1 MKEKGYHPQRA
12 RGTAIGVDVGATLA
26 KLVVRTPDEA
36 LRFDLVPAPALAAL
50 AERIASEKAEC
61 IGATGGGAG
70 DLVRLLDDGGM
81 LVNEFAA
88 WGAGSAALLRSS
100 DGGNVETE
108 RHLVVS
114 VGTGTSVM
122 LVDGLAVTRVGG
134 TALGGGTVVGLG
146 ALLTGK
152 PGFSHVAALAAAGRR
167 RNVDLLVSDIYR
179 AGEIPLAGD
188 LTAANF
194 GKLQRHGNL
203 EEVPAPA
210 DLASA
215 LMGLVG
221 ENIALICG
229 GIAAATQVRHIVF
242 GGSTLRENPA
252 LVEVLREITRAVG
265 REPIFLAHGEHA
277 GALGAL
283 LLAEARRHPSA

>member
-1 MKEKGYHPQRA
+1 MKDKGYHSPR
-12 RGTAIGVDVGATLA
+12 RKGTAAGVDVGATLA
-26 KLVVRTPDEA
+26 KLAIRTPDGATE
-36 LRFDLVPAPALAAL
+36 FTFIPAAAL
-50 AERIASEKAEC
+50 GDVAESLDQARPERI
-61 IGATGGGAG
+61 GVTGGGAG
-70 DLVRLLDDGGM
+70 DLVRLLSREASS
-81 LVNEFAA
+81 VNEFAA
-88 WGAGSAALLRSS
+88 WGAGSTALLAEQI
-100 DGGNVETE
+100 GQGLTNE

-146 ALLTGK
+146 SLLTDL
-152 PGFSHVAALAAAGRR
+152 PTFSRIAELAASGRR

-179 AGEIPLAGD
+179 AGEIPIAGD
-188 LTAANF
+188 LTAASF
-194 GKLQRHGNL
+194 GKLVRASAGGDPP
-203 EEVPAPA
+203 EAA
-210 DLASA
+210 DLAHA

-229 GIAAATQVRHIVF
+229 GLAAATQVSRIVF
-242 GGSTLRENPA
+242 GGSTLRANPA
-252 LVEVLREITRAVG
+252 LIEVLREITQAMG

-283 LLAEARRHPSA
+283 LLADAR

>member
-1 MKEKGYHPQRA
+1 MPAAALGDIAETITRA
-12 RGTAIGVDVGATLA
+12 TPERIGV
-26 KLVVRTPDEA
+26 
-36 LRFDLVPAPALAAL
+36 
-50 AERIASEKAEC
+50 
-61 IGATGGGAG
+61 TGGGSTELG
-70 DLVRLLDDGGM
+70 RLLSRDVFP
-81 LVNEFAA
+81 VNEFAA
-88 WGAGSAALLRSS
+88 WGAGSTALLKEQLGQ
-100 DGGNVETE
+100 DLTIE

-146 ALLTGK
+146 SLLTGRS
-152 PGFSHVAALAAAGRR
+152 GFAHIAELASTGRR

-194 GKLQRHGNL
+194 GKILRTGP
-203 EEVPAPA
+203 EEPRPAA
-210 DLASA
+210 EDLAHA

-229 GIAAATQVRHIVF
+229 GLATATQVSRIVF
-242 GGSTLRENPA
+242 GGSTLRSNPG
-252 LVEVLREITRAVG
+252 LTDVLREITRAIG
-265 REPIFLAHGEHA
+265 REPIFLAQGEQA

-283 LLAEARRHPSA
+283 LLAASR

>member
-1 MKEKGYHPQRA
+1 MA
-12 RGTAIGVDVGATLA
+12 GVDVGATLA
-26 KLVVRTPDEA
+26 KIAIRTPGRATEFT
-36 LRFDLVPAPALAAL
+36 LIPAGAHGDV
-50 AERIASEKAEC
+50 AETVERAKP
-61 IGATGGGAG
+61 GRVGVTGGGSSELA
-70 DLVRLLDDGGM
+70 RLLS
-81 LVNEFAA
+81 LEVYPVNEFAA
-88 WGAGSAALLRSS
+88 WGAGSTALLKEQLGQ
-100 DGGNVETE
+100 DLTTE

-146 ALLTGK
+146 SLLTSC
-152 PGFSHVAALAAAGRR
+152 PGFSKIAELAASGRR

-194 GKLQRHGNL
+194 GKLMRSGAAGRA
-203 EEVPAPA
+203 PKPA
-210 DLASA
+210 DLAHA

-229 GIAAATQVRHIVF
+229 GLAAATQVTRIVF
-242 GGSTLRENPA
+242 GGSTLRANPT
-252 LVEVLREITRAVG
+252 LVDVLREITRALG
-265 REPIFLAHGEHA
+265 REPTFLSHGEHA

-283 LLAEARRHPSA
+283 LLADAR

>member
-1 MKEKGYHPQRA
+1 LKEKGYHSS
-12 RGTAIGVDVGATLA
+12 RGNGTGVGVDVGATLA
-26 KLVVRTPDEA
+26 KIAVRTPGKAPE
-36 LRFDLVPAPALAAL
+36 FILVPAAAL
-50 AERIASEKAEC
+50 GDVAEIIERARPARV
-61 IGATGGGAG
+61 GVTGGGSSELA
-70 DLVRLLDDGGM
+70 RLLSHDVFP
-81 LVNEFAA
+81 VNEFAS
-88 WGAGSAALLRSS
+88 WGAGSTALLREQLGQ
-100 DGGNVETE
+100 DLTTE

-122 LVDGLAVTRVGG
+122 LVDGLSVTRVGG

-146 ALLTGK
+146 SLLTSL
-152 PGFSHVAALAAAGRR
+152 PSFERIADLASSGQR

-188 LTAANF
+188 LTAASF
-194 GKLQRHGNL
+194 GKLMRSGTASVTP
-203 EEVPAPA
+203 EPE
-210 DLASA
+210 DLAHA

-229 GIAAATQVRHIVF
+229 GLAAAAQVSRIAF
-242 GGSTLRENPA
+242 GGSTLRVNPA
-252 LVEVLREITRAVG
+252 LVEVLREITRALG

-283 LLAEARRHPSA
+283 LLADAY

>member
-1 MKEKGYHPQRA
+1 MKEKRYHSPQGS
-12 RGTAIGVDVGATLA
+12 GTAVGIDVGATLA
-26 KLVVRTPDEA
+26 KLVLRTPGEP
-36 LRFDLVPAPALAAL
+36 LRFDLIPSPALPSV
-50 AERIASEKAEC
+50 AEKVVSERPERV
-61 IGATGGGAG
+61 GVTGGGAG
-70 DLVRLLDDGGM
+70 DLSRLLDGGAVQ
-81 LVNEFAA
+81 VNEFAA
-88 WGAGSAALLRSS
+88 WGAGSTELLREQLGQDLSA
-100 DGGNVETE
+100 E

-122 LVDGLAVTRVGG
+122 LVDGLSVTRVGG

-146 ALLTGK
+146 SLLTK
-152 PGFSHVAALAAAGRR
+152 RPAFAHIAELATDGRR

-194 GKLQRHGNL
+194 GKLHQHGLGN
-203 EEVPAPA
+203 EAPEPA

-229 GIAAATQVRHIVF
+229 GLAAASQVRRVVF
-242 GGSTLRENPA
+242 GGSTLRGNPV
-252 LVEVLREITRAVG
+252 LVDVLRDITRAIG
-265 REPIFLAHGEHA
+265 REPVFLAQGEHA

-283 LLAEARRHPSA
+283 LLAEAR